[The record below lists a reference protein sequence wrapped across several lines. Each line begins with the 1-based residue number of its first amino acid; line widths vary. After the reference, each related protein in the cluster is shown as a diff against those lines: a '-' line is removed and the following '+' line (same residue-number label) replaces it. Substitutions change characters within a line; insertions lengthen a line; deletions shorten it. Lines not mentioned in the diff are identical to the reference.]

1 MGTGAV
7 LGAGT
12 ALGSRATAHLAA
24 DAPPA
29 RPVAAPAGRTPADL
43 SRDESFWSA
52 VAAQYPVAPD
62 LVNLENGYYGI
73 ISEPVRDAY
82 RRNADRLNQLNS
94 YLLRTTYKPELERI
108 RQRLAATAGVA
119 DDEIAFTR
127 GGTEA
132 LQNLIGGYNRLR
144 PGDEVMYADLDYHSC
159 QWAMNWL
166 QARRG
171 VGIVRIAIPEPATR
185 ENVLDAYSRALR
197 AHPRVRLL
205 LVTHLN
211 NRTGLVIPARE
222 IVAMARDA
230 GVDAIVDAAHSW
242 GQLDFSLPDL
252 GADFVGLT
260 LHKWINAPLGAG
272 FLYIRKSRLN
282 DIDRAFADENNP
294 ADDIRS
300 RVSSG
305 TLDAATFLTVPAALD
320 CHQALGTPVMEAR
333 LRYLRDHWVS
343 QALDVGNIE
352 VLTPGDPSMYCG
364 MTSFRIAGRTSPA
377 DNTAIAADL
386 LNRHRI
392 FTVSRDGIAH
402 GSCVRVTAAQF
413 TTLDQVDQLARAL
426 PDLARRF
433 RT

>member
-1 MGTGAV
+1 MM
-7 LGAGT
+7 GAGT
-12 ALGSRATAHLAA
+12 ALGIREIANSTQG
-24 DAPPA
+24 APPA
-29 RPVAAPAGRTPADL
+29 GPVTAPAGRSPADL
-43 SRDESFWSA
+43 ARDEQFWSA
-52 VAAQYPVAPD
+52 VAAQYPVTPD

-73 ISEPVRDAY
+73 VSEPVRDAY
-82 RRNADRLNQLNS
+82 RRNADLLNQQNS

-108 RQRLAATAGVA
+108 RQQLAATAGVA
-119 DDEIAFTR
+119 ADEIAFTR

-144 PGDEVMYADLDYHSC
+144 LGDEVMYADLDYHSC

-171 VGIVRIAIPEPATR
+171 VGLVQIAIPEPATR
-185 ENVLDAYSRALR
+185 QNVLDTYSRALR

-211 NRTGLVIPARE
+211 NRTGLVIPVRE

-242 GQLDFSLPDL
+242 GQLDFTIPDL
-252 GADFVGLT
+252 DADFVGLT
-260 LHKWINAPLGAG
+260 LHKWINVPLGAG
-272 FLYIRKSRLN
+272 FLYIRKTRLN

-294 ADDIRS
+294 PDDIRS

-343 QALDVGNIE
+343 QARNVGNIE
-352 VLTPGDPSMYCG
+352 ILTPDDPAMYCG
-364 MTSFRIAGRTSPA
+364 MTSFRIAGRTSQA
-377 DNTAIAADL
+377 DNDAIAADL
-386 LNRHRI
+386 LSRHRI
-392 FTVSRDGIAH
+392 FTVSRGGVAR
-402 GSCVRVTAAQF
+402 GACVRVTAAQF

-433 RT
+433 RA

>member
-1 MGTGAV
+1 M
-7 LGAGT
+7 GAGT
-12 ALGSRATAHLAA
+12 ALGIREIASTTP

-29 RPVAAPAGRTPADL
+29 GPVTAPAGQSPAAIA
-43 SRDESFWSA
+43 RDEQFWSA
-52 VAAQYPVAPD
+52 VAAQYPVTPD

-73 ISEPVRDAY
+73 ISEPVRQAY
-82 RRNADRLNQLNS
+82 RRNADRLNQQNS
-94 YLLRTTYKPELERI
+94 YLLRTTYKPELEQI

-119 DDEIAFTR
+119 ADEIAFTR

-144 PGDEVMYADLDYHSC
+144 PGDQVMYADLDYHSC

-166 QARRG
+166 QGRRG
-171 VGIVRIAIPEPATR
+171 VGLVQIAIPEPATS

-211 NRTGLVIPARE
+211 NRTGLVIPVRE

-230 GVDAIVDAAHSW
+230 GVDVIVDAAHSW
-242 GQLDFSLPDL
+242 GQLDFTIADL
-252 GADFVGLT
+252 DADFVGLT
-260 LHKWINAPLGAG
+260 LHKWINVPLGAG
-272 FLYIRKSRLN
+272 FLYIRKTRLN

-343 QALDVGNIE
+343 QARNVGNIE
-352 VLTPGDPSMYCG
+352 ILTPDDPAMYCG
-364 MTSFRIAGRTSPA
+364 MTSFRITGRTSQA
-377 DNTAIAADL
+377 DNDAIAADL
-386 LNRHRI
+386 LSRHRI
-392 FTVSRDGIAH
+392 FTVSRGGVAR
-402 GSCVRVTAAQF
+402 GACVRVTAAQF

-433 RT
+433 RA